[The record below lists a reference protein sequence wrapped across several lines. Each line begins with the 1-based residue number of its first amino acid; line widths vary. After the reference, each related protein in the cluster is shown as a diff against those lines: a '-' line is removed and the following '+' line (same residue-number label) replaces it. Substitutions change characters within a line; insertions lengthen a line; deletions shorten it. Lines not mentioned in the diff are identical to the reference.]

1 MKGVLKLSTKT
12 QVLALLAKAPG
23 RYFSGQEIADLI
35 GVTRASVWKAIKL
48 LRQEGYNIDAATN
61 RGYAIGAETDVLTG
75 DAVSGLIPGLN
86 YRIEVYEALPSTNS
100 TARERA
106 AQGES
111 EGLVIIA
118 GEQTAGRGRNGR
130 DFYSPAGTGLYLSVL
145 LRPRFDAKRAQ
156 LITSLAA
163 VAAARAAETVSG
175 QSISIKWVNDLF
187 LEGRKVCGI
196 LTEASVSME
205 SGGLDYA
212 VLGLGFNLAPPEG
225 GWGEL
230 EGIAGSLFAKKPSG
244 AVRARLAAEFLRE
257 FNGLYEAFDP
267 KSFLDEY
274 RSRQIV
280 LGKSV
285 EVIAP
290 GREPRIA
297 LALSIDD
304 SCRLLVRYED
314 GTESLLLGGEVR
326 ILPV

>member
-1 MKGVLKLSTKT
+1 MSTKT

-23 RYFSGQEIADLI
+23 HYFSGQEIADSL

-48 LRQEGYNIDAATN
+48 LRQEGYDIDAATN
-61 RGYAIGAETDVLTG
+61 RGYAVGTGTDVLTSE
-75 DAVSGLIPGLN
+75 AVSGLIPDLP
-86 YRIEVYEALPSTNS
+86 YKIEVYESLASTN
-100 TARERA
+100 TTTRERA
-106 AQGES
+106 SLGEG

-145 LRPRFDAKRAQ
+145 LRPKFDAKKAQ

-163 VAAARAAETVSG
+163 VASARAAEAVSG
-175 QSISIKWVNDLF
+175 QSIKIKWVNDLF
-187 LEGRKVCGI
+187 LDGRKVCGI

-212 VLGLGFNLAPPEG
+212 VLGLGFNLAPPES

-230 EGIAGSLFAKKPSG
+230 EGIAGSLFDKKPSG
-244 AVRARLAAEFLRE
+244 AVRAQLAAAFLRE
-257 FNGLYEAFDP
+257 FHALYAAFDSE
-267 KSFLDEY
+267 SFLDEY
-274 RSRQIV
+274 RSRQLV
-280 LGKSV
+280 LGKYV

-290 GREPRIA
+290 GREPKRA
-297 LALSIDD
+297 LALDIDD
-304 SCRLLVRYED
+304 DCRLLVRYED
-314 GTESLLLGGEVR
+314 GTENLLLGGEVR